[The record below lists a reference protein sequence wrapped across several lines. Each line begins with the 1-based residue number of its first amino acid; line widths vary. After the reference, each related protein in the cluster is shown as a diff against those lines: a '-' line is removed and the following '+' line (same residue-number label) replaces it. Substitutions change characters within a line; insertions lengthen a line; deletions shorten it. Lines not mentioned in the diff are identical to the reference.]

1 MNPLSRRV
9 VETIFATAH
18 RFSFVLIAVST
29 WSLAVVAAQESRGFG
44 ETDKLA
50 IEQMFDRY
58 VEAFV
63 QKDYPKLLEFVE
75 APFLVMQGDLRSLNS
90 TDAVLAFYR
99 EIRQNLDQRGFD
111 HGDIVGKRIIPL
123 AADRALLNTAYRRY
137 NKNGSLLEERA
148 SIYLV
153 TKSSGT
159 WKLRSVV
166 NQDLQYFGKV
176 Y

>member
-1 MNPLSRRV
+1 MRPLSRQL
-9 VETIFATAH
+9 VENIFATAH
-18 RFSFVLIAVST
+18 LFLFVLITVST
-29 WSLAVVAAQESRGFG
+29 WPFAVVAAQESRGFG
-44 ETDKLA
+44 EADKLA

-63 QKDYPKLLEFVE
+63 QKDYVKLLAFVE
-75 APFLVMQGDLRSLNS
+75 APFLVMNGDLRSLNS

-99 EIRQNLDQRGFD
+99 DIRQNLDQRDFD
-111 HGDIVGKRIIPL
+111 HGEIVGKRIIPL

-137 NKNGSLLEERA
+137 KKDGSILQELA
-148 SIYLV
+148 SVYLV
-153 TKSSGT
+153 TKSTGV